1 MKVWN
6 KEAIVELLMTN
17 DRAVVR
23 AIKVL
28 YARQTAD
35 EQRAEQTKHV
45 NGVGFNGPDA
55 AFLSSIAKALPR
67 YNDRMTPKQI
77 AKARKMLPKYHRQLL
92 EEIQSRQSQQ
102 GLDPA
107 PAASPVRATWG
118 AF

>member
-6 KEAIVELLMTN
+6 KEAIVDLLMTN

-28 YARQTAD
+28 YARQTED
-35 EQRAEQTKHV
+35 EQRAEQTKHT

-92 EEIQSRQSQQ
+92 EEIERRQ
-102 GLDPA
+102 GVNLAPP
-107 PAASPVRATWG
+107 PAAVPARAAWG
-118 AF
+118 EF